1 VSFLPGVSRSSALGG
16 VTASSFSAVSDFLG
30 FCREEVS
37 LDCGASRIKDG
48 SGGAQRDDLGVPSPW
63 CPFATEEG
71 FLSWSETL
79 SLERDSGC

>member
-1 VSFLPGVSRSSALGG
+1 MSFLPGGSRSSALGG
-16 VTASSFSAVSDFLG
+16 VTASSFSAASDLSS

-37 LDCGASRIKDG
+37 LSSGASRIEDG

-71 FLSWSETL
+71 FLSRSEIL